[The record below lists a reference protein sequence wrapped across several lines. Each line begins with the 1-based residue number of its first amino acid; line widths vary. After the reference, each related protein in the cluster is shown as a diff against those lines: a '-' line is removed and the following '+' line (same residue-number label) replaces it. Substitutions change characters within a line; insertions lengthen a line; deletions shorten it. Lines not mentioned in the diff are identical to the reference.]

1 MLAVPCSRWE
11 KTKLVHHAEFLRNK
25 EKNSM
30 KNVIIEKDGKL
41 GTVIVNRPE
50 QMNSMNSL
58 TRAELAEAFTILDND
73 DNIAVILLTGSEG
86 KAFIAGA
93 DIKEFLNQKI
103 ESQEELEKD
112 WIVTK
117 VISDLKKPVIA
128 VIDGFCL
135 GGGLEIAMSCD
146 LRIASKRT
154 KLGQP
159 EINIGIIPGAGGTQR
174 LTRLIGEG
182 RAMEM
187 ILTGRMVSA
196 EEAHNYGIVN
206 FVFNSEELMSKAIEI
221 ANTIGDKS
229 SYAVERAKKSVK
241 AVSEMNLKDGL
252 KLERELFVQCLNSED
267 GKEGITAFIEKRKP
281 KFKGK

>member
-1 MLAVPCSRWE
+1 MENVLI
-11 KTKLVHHAEFLRNK
+11 
-25 EKNSM
+25 EKN
-30 KNVIIEKDGKL
+30 GKI
-41 GTVIVNRPE
+41 GIVTVNRPQ

-58 TRAELAEAFTILDND
+58 TRSELAEAFNFLENDND
-73 DNIAVILLTGSEG
+73 IAVILLTGSEG

-93 DIKEFLNQKI
+93 DIKEFLNQTLETEK
-103 ESQEELEKD
+103 QLEED
-112 WIVTK
+112 WIVTTI
-117 VISDLKKPVIA
+117 ISNLKKPVIA

-135 GGGLEIAMSCD
+135 GGGLELAMSCD
-146 LRIASKRT
+146 LRIASDRS

-187 ILTGRMVSA
+187 ILTGRMITA
-196 EEAHNYGIVN
+196 EEAFSYGIIN
-206 FVFNSEELMSKAIEI
+206 FVYDSDDLMDEAIQI

-229 SYAVERAKKSVK
+229 KYAVERAKKSVK

-252 KLERELFVQCLNSED
+252 KLEREMFIECLNSED
-267 GKEGITAFIEKRKP
+267 GEEGITAFIEKRKP
-281 KFKGK
+281 NFKGK

>member
-1 MLAVPCSRWE
+1 
-11 KTKLVHHAEFLRNK
+11 
-25 EKNSM
+25 M

-73 DNIAVILLTGSEG
+73 DNIAVILLTSSEG

-206 FVFNSEELMSKAIEI
+206 FVFNSEDLMSKAIEI

>member
-1 MLAVPCSRWE
+1 ME
-11 KTKLVHHAEFLRNK
+11 
-25 EKNSM
+25 
-30 KNVIIEKDGKL
+30 NVLIEKKGKI
-41 GTVIVNRPE
+41 GIVTVNRPQ

-58 TRAELAEAFTILDND
+58 TRSELAEAFNFLESDKD
-73 DNIAVILLTGSEG
+73 IAVILLTGSEG

-93 DIKEFLNQKI
+93 DIKEFLNQTLETEK
-103 ESQEELEKD
+103 QLEED
-112 WIVTK
+112 WIVTTI
-117 VISDLKKPVIA
+117 ISNLKKPVIA

-135 GGGLEIAMSCD
+135 GGGLELAMSCD
-146 LRIASKRT
+146 LRIASDRS

-187 ILTGRMVSA
+187 ILTGRMITA
-196 EEAHNYGIVN
+196 EEAFSYGIVN
-206 FVFNSEELMSKAIEI
+206 FVYDSDDLMDEAIQI

-229 SYAVERAKKSVK
+229 KYAVERAKKCVK

-252 KLERELFVQCLNSED
+252 KLEREMFIECLNSED
-267 GKEGITAFIEKRKP
+267 GEEGITAFIEKRKP
-281 KFKGK
+281 NFKGK